1 MWIIFIAIL
10 ILKLLYDAAMG
21 IWAEVKAEQISKSRR
36 DLNNSIH
43 EGDDNE

>member
-21 IWAEVKAEQISKSRR
+21 IWAEVKAEQIYEAHRR
-36 DLNNSIH
+36 LSNSFL
-43 EGDDNE
+43 EEKDKE